1 MICIIDMNNKTYI
14 TCTII
19 IIVLIYIIN
28 IIIIMIDI
36 INISNIFNIIGRY
49 HGWNI
54 IGRGAVVYLEMS
66 S

>member
-1 MICIIDMNNKTYI
+1 
-14 TCTII
+14 
-19 IIVLIYIIN
+19 
-28 IIIIMIDI
+28 MIDI